1 MTLLNSY
8 THYSTGSI
16 VRSARK
22 RSRWKDD
29 AVDLPSAERVIGG
42 YTDNA
47 KLRFGTSQTTVD
59 YLNDYWVAKRLD
71 RRLKLKGLEKFTSR
85 FDYGSNF
92 YSRSVKRDLV
102 PLLTVERRNITTGAT
117 LDLWRG
123 RVFPHVD
130 ARNMCLTSNLGTNV
144 PVGAGDDGVPDMLT
158 LRGLGS
164 HGIAET
170 LPSVPPVSI
179 AQSLGELKEGLPKL
193 IGKGLLH
200 NGPKGS
206 GDEFLNYSF
215 GIRPLIKDLQGYVKT
230 SRNYD
235 EFVKQY
241 NRDNGRLV
249 RRARQLGSTSD
260 STVTHLGNGLPSP
273 TLGGA
278 RHWFSGSQE
287 LITNYETKVW
297 FVASYRVMMP
307 PISEGFWRELHDF
320 TRTFGLVPTADTAW
334 NLFPWTW
341 LLDWVINFDD
351 VITNLSYLGRS
362 GVNLHYAYV
371 MCESKVHKTWTY
383 TGEYN
388 PLYIAGGSNG
398 RTPLSLSF
406 KESTVTKQRV
416 GASPFGF
423 GVGLDFSFTPNQLAI
438 LSALGLSRI

>member
-1 MTLLNSY
+1 MSLLDSY

-16 VRSARK
+16 VRTARK

-29 AVDLPSAERVIGG
+29 AVVLPSADDTVGG
-42 YTDNA
+42 YTDNEH
-47 KLRFGTSQTTVD
+47 LRLGTSQTTVD

-71 RRLKLKGLEKFTSR
+71 RRLGLKGLEKLTSR

-92 YSRSVKRDLV
+92 YSRSITRNPVG
-102 PLLTVERRNITTGAT
+102 LLTVERRNITTGLT
-117 LDLWRG
+117 LDKWRG

-130 ARNMCLTSNLGTNV
+130 ARNLCLTTNTGF
-144 PVGAGDDGVPDMLT
+144 PAGAGDTGVPDMLT

-235 EFVKQY
+235 EFVRQY

-249 RRARQLGSTSD
+249 RRARNLGQIID
-260 STVTHLGNGLPSP
+260 SSVTDLGNGYPS
-273 TLGGA
+273 LSIGGA
-278 RHWFSGSQE
+278 RHWFPGTQK
-287 LITNYETKVW
+287 LITTNETNVW

-307 PISEGFWRELHDF
+307 PITEGFWRELHDF
-320 TRTFGLVPTADTAW
+320 TRTYGVVPTADTAW

-371 MCESKVHKTWTY
+371 MCESVVDKTWTY
-383 TGEYN
+383 SGKWC
-388 PLYIAGGSNG
+388 PLYIAGSGNPTS
-398 RTPLSLSF
+398 PLALGWS
-406 KESTVTKQRV
+406 ERTVTKQRV
-416 GASPFGF
+416 KASPFGF
-423 GVGLDFSFTPNQLAI
+423 GAGLDFHFTPDQLAI
-438 LSALGLSRI
+438 LSALGLSRL

>member
-1 MTLLNSY
+1 MALIDSY

-16 VRSARK
+16 VRTARK

-29 AVDLPSAERVIGG
+29 AVILPSASKVFGT
-42 YTDNA
+42 YADNA
-47 KLRFGTSQTTVD
+47 SLKFGTSQTTVD
-59 YLNDYWVAKRLD
+59 YKNDYWVARRLD
-71 RRLKLKGLEKFTSR
+71 RQLGLKGLEKFTSR
-85 FDYGSNF
+85 FNYGSNF
-92 YSRSVKRDLV
+92 YSRSVTRELV
-102 PLLTVERRNITTGAT
+102 PEYTVRRNNIVTGDT

-123 RVFPHVD
+123 RVFPHVN
-130 ARNMCLTSNLGTNV
+130 ARNSCLTTNTTF
-144 PVGAGDDGVPDMLT
+144 PVGTGDSGVPDMLV

-170 LPSVPPVSI
+170 LPSVPQISI
-179 AQSLGELKEGLPKL
+179 AQSLGELKEGLPKI
-193 IGKGLLH
+193 IGKGLIR

-206 GDEFLNYSF
+206 GDEFLNYTF

-235 EFVKQY
+235 EFVHQY

-249 RRARQLGSTSD
+249 RRARNLGSTED
-260 STVTHLGNGLPSP
+260 VTVTHLGNGFPQP
-273 TLGGA
+273 NPGGA

-287 LITNYETKVW
+287 LIERYQTNVW

-320 TRTFGLVPTADTAW
+320 TRTYGLVPNADTAW

-371 MCESKVHKTWTY
+371 MAESKCYKTWTY
-383 TGEYN
+383 SGVYN
-388 PLYIAGGSNG
+388 PLYIAGGSN
-398 RTPLSLSF
+398 TPVPLNLSYQE
-406 KESTVTKQRV
+406 KTVTKQRV

-423 GVGLDFSFTPNQLAI
+423 GVGLDFSFSPSQLAI
-438 LSALGLSRI
+438 LSALGLSRL